1 MDSLEKL
8 CNDIDMPE
16 EVNELLKGVVLGL
29 SENEENGLLADFCDK
44 VGYKAAT
51 EKLPK
56 LFPDDERGLKKL
68 KLLLSAALKTRA
80 LYEKNHIDEKI
91 FVDTMKCFS
100 RYVREHKAAFGS
112 YGFDRD
118 FWVGRELSLCL
129 FRLGELEYE

>member
-51 EKLPK
+51 ENCQSS
-56 LFPDDERGLKKL
+56 FPTTSGD
-68 KLLLSAALKTRA
+68 
-80 LYEKNHIDEKI
+80 
-91 FVDTMKCFS
+91 
-100 RYVREHKAAFGS
+100 
-112 YGFDRD
+112 
-118 FWVGRELSLCL
+118 
-129 FRLGELEYE
+129 